1 MDEES
6 AFVLSQVQT
15 WQLYRPVNTVINES
29 PNNRNKS
36 GTNKIMNSE
45 MLRIDCK
52 DKNILRINSVP
63 EVYSNACFASGKILH
78 LKKLY
83 KVYS

>member
-63 EVYSNACFASGKILH
+63 EV
-78 LKKLY
+78 
-83 KVYS
+83 